1 MNHSA
6 MAGNRTEGTMLLPG
20 DSHGGD
26 DDDADAVDWNTCG
39 VAPTDIPATHM

>member
-6 MAGNRTEGTMLLPG
+6 MAGNRTQGTMLLPG
-20 DSHGGD
+20 DSHGG

-39 VAPTDIPATHM
+39 VAPTDILVE